1 MTALVNWHG
10 LQAAPDNL
18 PLPRPGVYRIE
29 DSERAVLR
37 RGEPERRGTGQEPCR
52 RLLRLLWRTVLRGGS
67 AKAVQNQDCCDVAAP
82 LGVGRVGQSSR
93 ALQPRSGTPTVI
105 ELPAEGL
112 SRPGP
117 GGDAGRT
124 PRSRTSSKASISRRT
139 GA

>member
-67 AKAVQNQDCCDVAAP
+67 AKAVQNQDCCGVADRPA
-82 LGVGRVGQSSR
+82 GRPSTR
-93 ALQPRSGTPTVI
+93 ERPDHRS
-105 ELPAEGL
+105 PAEVPRAEVGSHSSGNPAL
-112 SRPGP
+112 RRP
-117 GGDAGRT
+117 A
-124 PRSRTSSKASISRRT
+124 K
-139 GA
+139 